1 MPPNNSQTKSV
12 PVSVVRGHPP
22 VELKGNYHDSD
33 PNMSGIL
40 HISKNIF
47 YKVLKLKDLQKV
59 PFYDKKP
66 TECFDLSVRFFFL
79 LKNIFIV
86 EAYIKHF
93 FKSHEYQLFN

>member
-66 TECFDLSVRFFFL
+66 TECFDLSVRFFFSFK
-79 LKNIFIV
+79 KNFYRRSIH
-86 EAYIKHF
+86 KTF
-93 FKSHEYQLFN
+93 FKKS